1 MAATHTAVFFLFALS
16 MSLSSRCP
24 GPGYGYVPPISD
36 TVCYYCD
43 HSCRRAAMSAILD
56 SFFSSF
62 YGAFL
67 EGSIDRN
74 IFRDYIVNRRSFISC
89 CLALEQVCYL
99 LVGNQLSSVLQCDL
113 SAFVVLTIH
122 GCDCNVCSLLPSS
135 SKFSCS
141 VLNVG
146 RSEVCPRNIASLTSD
161 QLLLQCPLLD
171 TQRKTAWPEH
181 LPLTEKLHCDL
192 AAFVRGVG
200 VSVQPWSSRNKK
212 KLDSQ
217 ETHNEAGS
225 WTRTKWRKNYKEEEE
240 AQTFPSREDATT
252 EL

>member
-36 TVCYYCD
+36 TYVITAITAVVV
-43 HSCRRAAMSAILD
+43 RRWAPSLTV
-56 SFFSSF
+56 FFPSF

-99 LVGNQLSSVLQCDL
+99 LVGNQLFSVLQRAL
-113 SAFVVLTIH
+113 SAFLAFTIH
-122 GCDCNVCSLLPSS
+122 GCNCNVCSLLPSL

-146 RSEVCPRNIASLTSD
+146 RSELCPWNTASLTSD
-161 QLLLQCPLLD
+161 QLLLQCPLRD
-171 TQRKTAWPEH
+171 TLRKTAWLEH
-181 LPLTEKLHCDL
+181 LPLTEKLHGDL

-212 KLDSQ
+212 KFDSQ

-240 AQTFPSREDATT
+240 AQTFPRWEDATT